1 MQNSTMKT
9 WLVALA
15 ALFVGAVLFAP
26 PVAAQKKDKDAV
38 QLKGGAKAEVG
49 KITAEDF
56 AGVSLE
62 IKAGQTKVIP
72 WADVA
77 SIDYSNPGEFNEAIE
92 ALNSGRLDEAFT
104 KFEALKTGAG
114 KTRPVLQQHALF
126 NTALILQRQGKL
138 DAAAAA
144 YKELFAAFPRGRY
157 LRMAGENWI
166 NTLLTKGDIN
176 AAEGAVATI
185 NLAAQGA
192 TGIEGELAMLK
203 ARVYESKKSWPDARS
218 SYEAAEKAAPAG
230 SEVAQE
236 ARLGRAR
243 CLVGEGKRGDAETI
257 LNDIK
262 KSGTSN
268 TVLAGAW
275 NTLGELA
282 TEDGRSKRN
291 TEMLIDALFMHLR
304 GVVQYQPLPGASTRE
319 YERALAGASLV
330 CKYISELETNG
341 ERKRT
346 YKQRS
351 DEHLARLK
359 KEYPNS
365 PFLKAP

>member
-1 MQNSTMKT
+1 MKT

-15 ALFVGAVLFAP
+15 ALFVGAVLFASP
-26 PVAAQKKDKDAV
+26 ALAQKKDKDSV
-38 QLKGGAKAEVG
+38 QLKAGGKAEVG

-72 WADVA
+72 WADVG
-77 SIDYSNPGEFNEAIE
+77 SIDYSNAGALDEALE
-92 ALNSGRLDEAFT
+92 ALNSGRLDEALAS
-104 KFEALKTGAG
+104 FEKVKTEAG
-114 KTRPVLQQHALF
+114 KTRPVLQQHALY
-126 NTALILQRQGKL
+126 NTALILQRQGKF

-166 NTLLTKGDIN
+166 STLLAKGDNN
-176 AAEGAVATI
+176 AAEAAVATI

-192 TGIEGELAMLK
+192 TGIEGDLAMLK
-203 ARVYESKKSWPDARS
+203 ARVSESKKSWADART

-230 SEVAQE
+230 SDVAQE
-236 ARLGRAR
+236 AKLGRAR
-243 CLVGEGKRGDAETI
+243 ALVGEGKRADAETL

-262 KSGTSN
+262 KTGTSN

-275 NTLGELA
+275 NTLAELL

-291 TEMLIDALFMHLR
+291 TEILVDALLMHLR
-304 GVVQYQPLPGASTRE
+304 GVVQYLPLPGASTRE

-341 ERKRT
+341 DRKRI

-359 KEYPNS
+359 KEFPNS
-365 PFLKAP
+365 SFLKAP